1 MQKTAPPRKIVL
13 STSELEIAK
22 RMGLTP
28 QQYAQH
34 KAVFTNTSDEDEYE
48 DLDNPNKME
57 IMNAPIKTLRDLWLT
72 KFGSNWT
79 LTDSLDD
86 EWDKIYTRLS
96 QYNLMESY
104 DGEYWTK
111 LKDEL

>member
-1 MQKTAPPRKIVL
+1 MTKKRVVL
-13 STSELEIAK
+13 LSATELAIAK

-28 QQYAQH
+28 QEYAQQR
-34 KAVFTNTSDEDEYE
+34 AVLENTGEEDEYE
-48 DLDNPNKME
+48 NFDNPNKME
-57 IMNAPIKTLRDLWLT
+57 IMNVPIKTLRDLWLA
-72 KFGSNWT
+72 KFGNNWT